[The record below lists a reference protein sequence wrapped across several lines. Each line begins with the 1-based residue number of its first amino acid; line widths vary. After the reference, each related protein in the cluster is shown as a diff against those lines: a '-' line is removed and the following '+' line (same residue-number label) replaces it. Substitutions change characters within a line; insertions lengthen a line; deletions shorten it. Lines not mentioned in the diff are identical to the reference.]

1 MQPLY
6 IMEAADVR
14 RADEPESSRALTIG
28 KVGLP
33 AIKFFNTEHK
43 PGGGA
48 GAINF
53 VFPQIEALEPKFEL
67 KGIPDVDIVE
77 NIGLT
82 DGTKNKW
89 IFAGAVRDKKTGI
102 LLPSRAIIE
111 GIVAEWEPDEFEIGE
126 LVGCNHVLH
135 EVTHY
140 EFHLG
145 DKELWYYDWWE
156 REFRRGKK
164 NPLAAVKAAL
174 GGS

>member
-33 AIKFFNTEHK
+33 GIKFLNAEHK
-43 PGGGA
+43 PGGGI
-48 GAINF
+48 GGVNF
-53 VFPQIEALEPKFEL
+53 VFPQYEPFEPKFEL
-67 KGIPDVDIVE
+67 KGIPDVDIME
-77 NIGLT
+77 NFGLT

-89 IFAGAVRDKKTGI
+89 IFAGSCRDKKTGI
-102 LLPSRAIIE
+102 LVPSRAIIE
-111 GIVAEWEPDEFEIGE
+111 GIVAEWEPDEFELGE
-126 LVGCNHVLH
+126 LVGCNHVLQ

-140 EFHLG
+140 SFYFG
-145 DKELWYYDWWE
+145 GKELWYFDWWE
-156 REFRRGKK
+156 RVARRGGTDRY
-164 NPLAAVKAAL
+164 ADIRTAL